1 MVNQIYLL
9 FVVYAGYLIFQ
20 LWSHAN
26 LYDDKHSDKFQSQ
39 LYGSDVIGPRMQ
51 MRRLRKRAHLH
62 LRSKEHSSSVTEVT
76 NGELPDPASVEAGE
90 VRSQDI
96 AEEEE
101 EVEKP
106 SMSVPMT
113 IGLLITVAVVSFIM
127 KGSINLTFLTMR
139 YVALFASLLQ
149 SQRSG

>member
-1 MVNQIYLL
+1 MSLCSI
-9 FVVYAGYLIFQ
+9 
-20 LWSHAN
+20 
-26 LYDDKHSDKFQSQ
+26 KSD
-39 LYGSDVIGPRMQ
+39 IW
-51 MRRLRKRAHLH
+51 
-62 LRSKEHSSSVTEVT
+62 
-76 NGELPDPASVEAGE
+76 ELD
-90 VRSQDI
+90 
-96 AEEEE
+96 EEEE

-127 KGSINLTFLTMR
+127 KGNINLTFLTMR